1 MLKTLD
7 KLDAHAIHT
16 YFKLPKSIEQ
26 IRLDMVAVRKQFYQR
41 SFVGCS
47 LAFDPDGN
55 RHASFNME
63 NDTIQLVAAHEWQK
77 YRIAIN
83 EFRNDHFRRY
93 LATLKWDEVHFL
105 EAKYIHNSTK
115 ANRPDIEQPLLDE
128 ITEIEAAVCFRFGL
142 SEPGKPPIHI
152 EVNSIEDNMHALLG
166 QFWG

>member
-1 MLKTLD
+1 MD
-7 KLDAHAIHT
+7 KLDAYASHT
-16 YFKLPKSIEQ
+16 YFKLSKSIEQ
-26 IRLDMVAVRKQFYQR
+26 IRLEMVALRKQFYHR

-47 LAFDPDGN
+47 LAFDPDGG
-55 RHASFNME
+55 RHTSFNME
-63 NDTIQLVAAHEWQK
+63 SDVLTLVAGQEWQK
-77 YRIAIN
+77 QRIAIN
-83 EFRNDHFRRY
+83 QFRNDHFRRY
-93 LATLKWDEVHFL
+93 LATLKRDEVHFL

-142 SEPGKPPIHI
+142 SEPEKPPIHI